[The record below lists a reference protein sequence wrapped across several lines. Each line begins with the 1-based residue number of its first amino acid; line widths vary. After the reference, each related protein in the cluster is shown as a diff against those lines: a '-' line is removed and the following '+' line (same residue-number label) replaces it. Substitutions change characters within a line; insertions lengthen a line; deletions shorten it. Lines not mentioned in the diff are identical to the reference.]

1 MASRSSERKRTQ
13 SRQRP
18 QRQRPRRGSIARVV
32 ILAFFAIFACSAF
45 SSQAQPPDRAR
56 TEALA
61 RRATERMQALQREAD
76 RLATE
81 ERTLIGD
88 LRKVEI
94 DRQLKAEQLKQID
107 QDAGR
112 VQTELETT
120 ATRMERLKRSEE
132 AER

>member
-1 MASRSSERKRTQ
+1 MQECTKAP
-13 SRQRP
+13 RQLRLAFL
-18 QRQRPRRGSIARVV
+18 RWC
-32 ILAFFAIFACSAF
+32 ILAFLPAVLVA
-45 SSQAQPPDRAR
+45 QAPERAR

-76 RLATE
+76 RLASE

-107 QDAGR
+107 NEAGS

-120 ATRMERLKRSEE
+120 ARHMETLKRSE
-132 AER
+132 

>member
-1 MASRSSERKRTQ
+1 MASRLSRKKEPRST
-13 SRQRP
+13 RRP
-18 QRQRPRRGSIARVV
+18 PSILGS
-32 ILAFFAIFACSAF
+32 AIFAVFAVA
-45 SSQAQPPDRAR
+45 SSCVVVAQAPDRAR

-61 RRATERMQALQREAD
+61 RRATERMQALQRDAD
-76 RLATE
+76 RLASE

-107 QDAGR
+107 NEAGS

-120 ATRMERLKRSEE
+120 ARHMETLK
-132 AER
+132 